1 MLKFIIYTFS
11 ILSFQFVVAQ
21 QKTLADYEKELNEL
35 SIDIVSNTNEES
47 KTKASEN
54 FRILLMEALNV
65 NESFNYPFKNIKAIS
80 ILKSNEKLKIY
91 NWALPLADET
101 YQYFAILQIKVKK
114 DQYKFVELIDKSAE
128 IKKPETQTLTDK
140 MWYGAL
146 YYEIIHDKKL
156 GENTYTLL
164 GWDGD
169 YNLTNKKIIDA
180 VTISNSGTVKFGSPI
195 FKTGK
200 KAQKRVIFTYA
211 ETAVMSL
218 KYHPKDQRII
228 FDFLVPTGSN
238 LEGVYEYYG
247 PSLNRFDGY
256 FIDKNHWEF
265 QKDVDIQL
273 DKNMKDRFYKT
284 PN

>member
-47 KTKASEN
+47 KIASSEN
-54 FRILLMEALNV
+54 FKKLLLEALQLK
-65 NESFNYPFKNIKAIS
+65 ESFDYPFKNIKAIS
-80 ILKSNEKLKIY
+80 ILKSNDKLKIY

-101 YQYFAILQIKVKK
+101 YQYFAILQIKLKK
-114 DQYKFVELIDKSAE
+114 DQYKLVELIDKSND
-128 IKKPETQTLTDK
+128 IKKPESQTLTDK

-146 YYEIIHDKKL
+146 YYEIIYDKKL
-156 GENTYTLL
+156 GDDTYTLL

-180 VTISNSGTVKFGSPI
+180 VTISSSGAVKFGSPI

-200 KAQKRVIFTYA
+200 KAQKRVLFTYA

-247 PSLNRFDGY
+247 PSLNRFDAY

-265 QKDVDIQL
+265 QKDVDVQQ
-273 DKNMKDRFYKT
+273 DKNLKDRFYKN